1 MLSLLKIYTSDRT
14 SNQRLCEP
22 EYLYINT
29 CIGHL
34 SYWGWICGYCNG
46 LYQINLSYELGI
58 LMNTM
63 NILFGNDY
71 DGIQHV

>member
-1 MLSLLKIYTSDRT
+1 MTKGKPIPEYHTSKNTLYLICRHAFFIEIYTSDRT

-34 SYWGWICGYCNG
+34 SYWG
-46 LYQINLSYELGI
+46 
-58 LMNTM
+58 
-63 NILFGNDY
+63 
-71 DGIQHV
+71 

>member
-29 CIGHL
+29 CIGDNSL
-34 SYWGWICGYCNG
+34 IGVEYVVIVMDCIKLIY
-46 LYQINLSYELGI
+46 
-58 LMNTM
+58 LMN
-63 NILFGNDY
+63 LEF
-71 DGIQHV
+71 